1 MSRPVSTA
9 VGPARPVRR
18 RRSLARPVALSLL
31 LVGLLLPLLP
41 LLLHAFAD
49 TYRFPALLP
58 DRLSLRAV
66 RLLGAPGADVVE
78 GLVTSA
84 TIATSVAV
92 LASAIGL
99 SAGRALGLYRF
110 RGKRVVQFLL
120 LAPVIVPGL
129 AVVLGIH
136 VLFLRYGLADT
147 PQGVVLVH
155 LIPTIPYVTLV
166 MASTYANYD
175 VAYEEQAR
183 VLGAGPLRVL
193 VSVTLP
199 QVAPGLVVAGLFAFL
214 ISWSEYVLTLLVGG
228 GTVKTLP
235 LLLFASL
242 GSPDT
247 ARTAV
252 LALVIVLPP
261 VLLLLATSR
270 LLSGGGRTGL
280 AGLGRI

>member
-1 MSRPVSTA
+1 VTR
-9 VGPARPVRR
+9 ARPV
-18 RRSLARPVALSLL
+18 LLSLL
-31 LVGLLLPLLP
+31 LVALLLPLLP
-41 LLLHAFAD
+41 LLLYAFAR
-49 TYRFPALLP
+49 TYRYPALLP
-58 DRLSLRAV
+58 DGLSLRAV
-66 RLLGAPGADVVE
+66 RLLGAPGADVLE
-78 GLVTSA
+78 GLATSA
-84 TIATSVAV
+84 VIATTVAV
-92 LASAIGL
+92 IASAIGL

-110 RGKRVVQFLL
+110 RGRRLVQFLL

-147 PQGVVLVH
+147 RQGVVLVH

-166 MASTYANYD
+166 MAPTFANYD

-193 VSVTLP
+193 AQVTLP
-199 QVAPGLVVAGLFAFL
+199 QVAPGLVVAALFAFL
-214 ISWSEYVLTLLVGG
+214 ISWSEYILTLLVGG

-247 ARTAV
+247 SRTAV
-252 LALVIVLPP
+252 LALVIVTPP
-261 VLLLLATSR
+261 VLLLVATSK
-270 LLSGGGRTGL
+270 LLSGGGRSGL

>member
-1 MSRPVSTA
+1 MSRLRA
-9 VGPARPVRR
+9 AARPLLLV
-18 RRSLARPVALSLL
+18 VL

-41 LLLHAFAD
+41 LLPLLLYAFASS
-49 TYRFPALLP
+49 YRYPALLP
-58 DRLSLRAV
+58 EGLSLRAV
-66 RLLGAPGADVVE
+66 RLLGAPGADVLE
-78 GLVTSA
+78 GLATSA
-84 TIATSVAV
+84 TIATAVAL
-92 LASAIGL
+92 LAGLIGL
-99 SAGRALGLYRF
+99 SAGRALGLYSF
-110 RGKRVVQFLL
+110 RGKRLVQFLL

-147 PQGVVLVH
+147 RSGVVLVH

-166 MASTYANYD
+166 MGATFANYD

-183 VLGAGPLRVL
+183 VLGAGPLRVFAQ
-193 VSVTLP
+193 VTLP
-199 QVAPGLVVAGLFAFL
+199 QVAPGLVVAMLFAFL

-261 VLLLLATSR
+261 VLLLVATSR
-270 LLSGGGRTGL
+270 LLSGGGRAGL
-280 AGLGRI
+280 AGLGRL

>member
-1 MSRPVSTA
+1 MTWRIT
-9 VGPARPVRR
+9 
-18 RRSLARPVALSLL
+18 RPVALTLL
-31 LVGLLLPLLP
+31 LLGLLLPLLP
-41 LLLHAFAD
+41 LVLFAFAR
-49 TYRFPALLP
+49 TYRYPALVP
-58 DRLSLRAV
+58 EALSLRAI
-66 RLLGAPGADVVE
+66 RLLGEPGADVVE

-84 TIATSVAV
+84 TIAVAV
-92 LASAIGL
+92 AVIAGLIGL
-99 SAGRALGLYRF
+99 SAGRALGLYSF
-110 RGKRVVQFLL
+110 RGKRLVQFLL

-147 PQGVVLVH
+147 RQGVVLVH

-166 MASTYANYD
+166 MAATFANYD
-175 VAYEEQAR
+175 VAYEDQAR

-193 VSVTLP
+193 LQVTLP
-199 QVAPGLVVAGLFAFL
+199 QVAPGLAVAALFAFL

-242 GSPDT
+242 GTADT
-247 ARTAV
+247 AKTAA

-261 VLLLLATSR
+261 VVMLVAASKV
-270 LLSGGGRTGL
+270 LSGEGRAGL
-280 AGLGRI
+280 AGLGRL

>member
-1 MSRPVSTA
+1 MSSPVTRVLRPTLLV
-9 VGPARPVRR
+9 
-18 RRSLARPVALSLL
+18 LL
-31 LVGLLLPLLP
+31 LLGLLLPLLP
-41 LLLHAFAD
+41 LVLFAFAR
-49 TYRFPALLP
+49 TYRYPALLP
-58 DRLSLRAV
+58 DGLTLRAV

-84 TIATSVAV
+84 TIATTVAV
-92 LASAIGL
+92 LAGLIGL
-99 SAGRALGLYRF
+99 SAGRALGLHSF

-147 PQGVVLVH
+147 RAGVVLVH

-166 MASTYANYD
+166 MAATFSNYD

-183 VLGAGPLRVL
+183 VLGAGPVRVFAQ
-193 VSVTLP
+193 VTLP
-199 QVAPGLVVAGLFAFL
+199 QVAPGLAVAALFAFL

-242 GSPDT
+242 GTPDT
-247 ARTAV
+247 AKTAA

-261 VLLLLATSR
+261 VVLLVAASR
-270 LLSGGGRTGL
+270 LLSGGGQSGL
-280 AGLGRI
+280 AGLGRL